1 MSGRVYDRNQPV
13 RELSP
18 AVIADQRADQLVGAT
33 EDERAHF
40 MLWFQRARVAT
51 ARDDQRLYGWYRTA
65 LEGDDSV
72 AVAGIIEGIA
82 STRKEGRVI

>member
-18 AVIADQRADQLVGAT
+18 AVIADQRAEQLTDAT
-33 EDERAHF
+33 EDDRAHF
-40 MLWFQRARVAT
+40 MLWFQRARIAV

-65 LEGDDSV
+65 LDGDDSV
-72 AVAGIIEGIA
+72 AVAGIVEGIA
-82 STRKEGRVI
+82 STRKEGLVI